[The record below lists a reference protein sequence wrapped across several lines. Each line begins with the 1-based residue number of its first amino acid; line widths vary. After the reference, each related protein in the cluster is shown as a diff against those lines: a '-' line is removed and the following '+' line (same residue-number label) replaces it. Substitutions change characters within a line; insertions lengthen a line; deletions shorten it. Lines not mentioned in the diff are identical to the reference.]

1 MATNNTT
8 SIQQIKQ
15 AETDI
20 AVLQVR
26 FTNLDEKIDDL
37 KVDISDIRIE
47 IKDNSEK
54 STALI
59 KDFQADNIKSHKEMS
74 SKISALEKWRWMIMG
89 AGIVIGSLGSF
100 VAGILF

>member
-59 KDFQADNIKSHKEMS
+59 KDFQADNIKSHREMS
-74 SKISALEKWRWMIMG
+74 NKISALEKWKWMIMG

>member
-1 MATNNTT
+1 MANPT

-37 KVDISDIRIE
+37 KVDISDIRTE
-47 IKDNSEK
+47 IKNNSEK
-54 STALI
+54 STALL
-59 KDFQADNIKSHKEMS
+59 KDFQADNVKAHKEMS
-74 SKISALEKWRWMIMG
+74 NKISILEKWKWMIMG
-89 AGIVIGSLGSF
+89 AGVVIGSLGSF
-100 VAGILF
+100 AASVLF

>member
-1 MATNNTT
+1 MANPT
-8 SIQQIKQ
+8 SMQQIKQ

-26 FTNLDEKIDDL
+26 FTNLDEKMDDL
-37 KVDISDIRIE
+37 KVDISDIRSE
-47 IKDNSEK
+47 IKNNSEK

-59 KDFQADNIKSHKEMS
+59 KEFQADNIKSHNEMS
-74 SKISALEKWRWMIMG
+74 NKISSLEKWRWMIMG

-100 VAGILF
+100 AISVVF

>member
-1 MATNNTT
+1 MANPT
-8 SIQQIKQ
+8 SMQQIKQ

-26 FTNLDEKIDDL
+26 FSNLDEKMDDL
-37 KVDISDIRIE
+37 KVDISDIRAE
-47 IKDNSEK
+47 IKDTSEK

-59 KDFQADNIKSHKEMS
+59 KDFQADNVKSHKEMS
-74 SKISALEKWRWMIMG
+74 NKISSLEKWRWMIMG

-100 VAGILF
+100 AVSVLF

>member
-1 MATNNTT
+1 MANPT
-8 SIQQIKQ
+8 SMQQIKQ

-26 FTNLDEKIDDL
+26 FSNLDEKMDDL
-37 KVDISDIRIE
+37 KVDISDIRAE
-47 IKDNSEK
+47 IKDTSEK

-59 KDFQADNIKSHKEMS
+59 KDFQADNVRSHKEMS
-74 SKISALEKWRWMIMG
+74 NKISALEKWKWMIMG

-100 VAGILF
+100 AASVLF

>member
-1 MATNNTT
+1 MANPT
-8 SIQQIKQ
+8 SMQQIKQ

-26 FTNLDEKIDDL
+26 FSNLDEKMDDL
-37 KVDISDIRIE
+37 KVDISDIRAE
-47 IKDNSEK
+47 IKDTSEK

-59 KDFQADNIKSHKEMS
+59 KDFQADNVKSHKEMS
-74 SKISALEKWRWMIMG
+74 NKISSLEKWRWMIMG

-100 VAGILF
+100 AISVVF

>member
-1 MATNNTT
+1 MANAT
-8 SIQQIKQ
+8 SMQQIKQ

-26 FTNLDEKIDDL
+26 FTNLDEKMDDL
-37 KVDISDIRIE
+37 KVDISDIRAE

-59 KDFQADNIKSHKEMS
+59 KDFQAENIKSHREMS
-74 SKISALEKWRWMIMG
+74 NKISALEKWRWMIMG
-89 AGIVIGSLGSF
+89 AGVVIGSLGSF
-100 VAGILF
+100 AVSVLF

>member
-1 MATNNTT
+1 MANPT
-8 SIQQIKQ
+8 SMQQIKQ

-26 FTNLDEKIDDL
+26 FTNLDEKMDDL
-37 KVDISDIRIE
+37 KVDISDIRAD
-47 IKDNSEK
+47 IKDTSEK

-59 KDFQADNIKSHKEMS
+59 KDFQADNVKSHKEMS
-74 SKISALEKWRWMIMG
+74 NKISALEKWRWMIMG

-100 VAGILF
+100 AASVLF

>member
-1 MATNNTT
+1 MANPT

-37 KVDISDIRIE
+37 KVDISDIRTE
-47 IKDNSEK
+47 IKNNSEK
-54 STALI
+54 STALL
-59 KDFQADNIKSHKEMS
+59 KDFQADNVKAHKEMS
-74 SKISALEKWRWMIMG
+74 NKISILEKWKWMIMG
-89 AGIVIGSLGSF
+89 AGVVIGSLGSF
-100 VAGILF
+100 AVSVLF

>member
-1 MATNNTT
+1 MANPT
-8 SIQQIKQ
+8 SMQQIKQ

-26 FTNLDEKIDDL
+26 FTNLDEKMDDL
-37 KVDISDIRIE
+37 KVDISDIRAE
-47 IKDNSEK
+47 IKDTSEK

-59 KDFQADNIKSHKEMS
+59 KDFQADNVKSHKEMS
-74 SKISALEKWRWMIMG
+74 NKISALEKWRWMIMG

-100 VAGILF
+100 AVSVLF

>member
-1 MATNNTT
+1 MANPT
-8 SIQQIKQ
+8 SMQQIKQ

-26 FTNLDEKIDDL
+26 FTNLDEKMDDL
-37 KVDISDIRIE
+37 KLDISDIRAE
-47 IKDNSEK
+47 IKDTSEK

-59 KDFQADNIKSHKEMS
+59 KDFQADNVKSHKEMS
-74 SKISALEKWRWMIMG
+74 NKISALEKWKWMIMG

-100 VAGILF
+100 AASVLF

>member
-1 MATNNTT
+1 MANPT

-26 FTNLDEKIDDL
+26 FTNLDEKMDDL
-37 KVDISDIRIE
+37 KVDISDIRSE

-54 STALI
+54 STTLM
-59 KDFQADNIKSHKEMS
+59 KDFQADNVKSHKEMS
-74 SKISALEKWRWMIMG
+74 NKISALEKWRWMIMG

-100 VAGILF
+100 AVSVLF

>member
-1 MATNNTT
+1 MANPT
-8 SIQQIKQ
+8 SMQQIKQ

-26 FTNLDEKIDDL
+26 FSNLDEKMDDL
-37 KVDISDIRIE
+37 KVDISDIRAE
-47 IKDNSEK
+47 IKDTSEK

-59 KDFQADNIKSHKEMS
+59 KDFQADNVKSHKEMS
-74 SKISALEKWRWMIMG
+74 NKISALEKWRWMIMG

-100 VAGILF
+100 AASVLF